1 MDGSGAPL
9 FQFESKLGSP
19 LQHSFQLPSAMN
31 HYTAVDIQ
39 DAYSEQ
45 DMGGTKTSSG
55 MTSGVFARRVL
66 RLSKNWINARRGD
79 NSYAGEIEHLQS
91 LLKKLNITGGFL
103 VDIAASDGVNQS
115 CTLGFLSS
123 GGWEGLA
130 VEMDPE
136 KFANLAFIFSQFA
149 DVKLARNK
157 VTPEN
162 VEAVLVSNAVP
173 RDFTLL
179 NLDIDSYDLTV
190 MEEMLNAEF
199 RPAVISMEV
208 NEKIPPPVYFRVN
221 FDDSHFWKGD
231 DFFGCSLAAAA
242 SVMKPRGEQA
252 GILQF
257 NNARSSSVRTLR
269 RESLAIGPPRKHTI
283 RAIAGKLTGKGYSP
297 GTPMWNALSSL
308 PRKRMFAS
316 SASYSRT
323 TRGNSR

>member
-1 MDGSGAPL
+1 
-9 FQFESKLGSP
+9 
-19 LQHSFQLPSAMN
+19 
-31 HYTAVDIQ
+31 
-39 DAYSEQ
+39 
-45 DMGGTKTSSG
+45 MGGTKTSSG
-55 MTSGVFARRVL
+55 MTSGVFARRAL
-66 RLSKNWINARRGD
+66 RLFKNWKKARRGD
-79 NSYAGEIEHLQS
+79 NSYAGEFEYLRS

-149 DVKLARNK
+149 GVKLARNK

-190 MEEMLNAEF
+190 MEEILNAGF

-231 DFFGCSLAAAA
+231 HFYGCSLAAAA
-242 SVMKPRGEQA
+242 SIMKPRGYKLES
-252 GILQF
+252 LQF
-257 NNARSSSVRTLR
+257 NNAVFVREDLAAGIISDLSAEEAYDQGYR
-269 RESLAIGPPRKHTI
+269 RQTDRK
-283 RAIAGKLTGKGYSP
+283 RLFP
-297 GTPMWNALSSL
+297 WNANVE
-308 PRKRMFAS
+308 
-316 SASYSRT
+316 SALGSTAEENVRFFRELFKDYQGKFTLAAAPPEPER
-323 TRGNSR
+323 NSQPQRL

>member
-1 MDGSGAPL
+1 M
-9 FQFESKLGSP
+9 
-19 LQHSFQLPSAMN
+19 
-31 HYTAVDIQ
+31 
-39 DAYSEQ
+39 
-45 DMGGTKTSSG
+45 KTSPG

-66 RLSKNWINARRGD
+66 RLSKNWIMARRGD
-79 NSYAGEIEHLQS
+79 NSYAGEFEHLQS

-103 VDIAASDGVNQS
+103 VDIAASDGVHQS

-136 KFANLAFIFSQFA
+136 KFANLAFIFSQFEA
-149 DVKLARNK
+149 VKLARNK

-190 MEEMLNAEF
+190 MEEMLNAGF

-221 FDDSHFWKGD
+221 FDDSHFWKED
-231 DFFGCSLAAAA
+231 HFFGCSLAAAA
-242 SVMKPRGEQA
+242 SVMKPRGYKLES
-252 GILQF
+252 LQF
-257 NNARSSSVRTLR
+257 NNAVFVREDLAAGIISDRSAEEAYDLGYRSQ
-269 RESLAIGPPRKHTI
+269 ADRK
-283 RAIAGKLTGKGYSP
+283 RLFP
-297 GTPMWNALSSL
+297 WNANVECALGSTAEENVRFFREL
-308 PRKRMFAS
+308 FKDYQGKFTLAAAPPEPEP
-316 SASYSRT
+316 
-323 TRGNSR
+323 NSPPQRL

>member
-1 MDGSGAPL
+1 
-9 FQFESKLGSP
+9 
-19 LQHSFQLPSAMN
+19 
-31 HYTAVDIQ
+31 
-39 DAYSEQ
+39 
-45 DMGGTKTSSG
+45 MGGTKTSSG
-55 MTSGVFARRVL
+55 LTSGIFAKRAL
-66 RLSKNWINARRGD
+66 RLFKNWKKAQRGD
-79 NSYAGEIEHLQS
+79 NSYAGEFEYLRA

-179 NLDIDSYDLTV
+179 NLDIDSYDLSV
-190 MEEMLNAEF
+190 MEEILNAGF

-231 DFFGCSLAAAA
+231 DFYGCSLAAAA
-242 SVMKPRGEQA
+242 SVMKPRGYKLES
-252 GILQF
+252 LQF
-257 NNARSSSVRTLR
+257 NNAIFVREDLAAGIITDLSAEEAYDQGYR
-269 RESLAIGPPRKHTI
+269 RQTDRK
-283 RAIAGKLTGKGYSP
+283 RLFP
-297 GTPMWNALSSL
+297 WNANVE
-308 PRKRMFAS
+308 
-316 SASYSRT
+316 SALGSTAEENVRFFRELFKDYQGKFTLAAAPPEPER
-323 TRGNSR
+323 NSPSQRL